1 MHTPLLPLLAVAAGV
16 LSVSSPCT
24 LPLLPGYLGF
34 MTGVSNAR
42 GTAAGAA
49 GLFVL
54 GFVLVFTALGA
65 AASGLGSLLLVHRE
79 LLDRAAGVAII
90 LLGLFVLGL
99 ARPPFLVRERRPL
112 LERVRP
118 GPGGALLLGV
128 AFALGWTPCVGPV
141 LGAIL
146 VLASDQGTVAAGAGL
161 LLLYALGMGI
171 PFLVMALLMDRV
183 RGVTSWL
190 SRHGRVI
197 NAGGGV
203 LLLAMGGL
211 ILFGQLQ
218 PLLAPALELYTRLRW
233 PPI

>member
-1 MHTPLLPLLAVAAGV
+1 VHTPLLPLLAIAAGV

-24 LPLLPGYLGF
+24 LPLIPGYLGF
-34 MTGVSNAR
+34 MTGVSAAR
-42 GTAAGAA
+42 GRTVGAA

-54 GFVLVFTALGA
+54 GFAIVFTSLGA
-65 AASGLGSLLLVHRE
+65 VASGLGSLLLTHRE
-79 LLDRAAGVAII
+79 LLDRVAGVAII

-99 ARPPFLVRERRPL
+99 ARPRFMIRERRPL

-118 GPGGALLLGV
+118 GPGGALLLGL

-146 VLASDQGTVAAGAGL
+146 VLASDQGTVASGAGL
-161 LLLYALGMGI
+161 LLLYSLGMSI
-171 PFLVMALLMDRV
+171 PFLLMALLMDRV
-183 RGVTSWL
+183 GGVTSWL
-190 SRHGRVI
+190 SRHGRAI

-218 PLLAPALELYTRLRW
+218 PLLAPALELYTRLKW